1 MKMTASEQHLLLEL
15 ADLELAAR
23 IDPAELPERAVLE
36 NLRAQST
43 ELRDGAAASSM
54 SVQDIQRRIHTI
66 DEDLKKLSKR
76 QQADADE
83 LARHPEDP
91 GLRRELHRDL
101 EQTQRRIDNKLAEK
115 DELLKR
121 CDAQRLNAQHNGAH
135 HSELDDKIA
144 AATRALEAAQRAQ
157 EEHAEQRLQQISA
170 LRSTLSNTHPDVLAS
185 YDQQREDT
193 GIGAARLQG
202 RSCHGCNLILPPAT
216 ISALRHAP
224 ADELPTCPDCGTY
237 LVRT

>member
-23 IDPAELPERAVLE
+23 IDPAELPERAALE
-36 NLRAQST
+36 TLRAQRT

-54 SVQDIQRRIHTI
+54 SVQDIQRRIHAI

-83 LARHPEDP
+83 LARYPEDP

-121 CDAQRLNAQHNGAH
+121 CDAQRLNTTGPTTANSTTKSPQPPAHSKPHNAHKRNTPNNCSNKSTHCAPPLATPTPMFSPPTTNNAKTPASEPHDCKGAV
-135 HSELDDKIA
+135 A
-144 AATRALEAAQRAQ
+144 TAATSSCPQPP
-157 EEHAEQRLQQISA
+157 SA
-170 LRSTLSNTHPDVLAS
+170 PCATHPPTN
-185 YDQQREDT
+185 Y
-193 GIGAARLQG
+193 
-202 RSCHGCNLILPPAT
+202 PPAPN
-216 ISALRHAP
+216 AAP
-224 ADELPTCPDCGTY
+224 TW
-237 LVRT
+237 